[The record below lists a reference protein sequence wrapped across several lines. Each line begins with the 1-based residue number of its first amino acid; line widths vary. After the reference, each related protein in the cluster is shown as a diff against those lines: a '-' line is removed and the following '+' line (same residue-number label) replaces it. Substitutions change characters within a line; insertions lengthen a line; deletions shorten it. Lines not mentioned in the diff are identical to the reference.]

1 MLNIEDLLEL
11 DKAFE
16 LTKRWAKRLDTAK
29 SEYRDLQKLETSPAN
44 LETLLARKQGEI
56 DRLTQGYEEAQ
67 TTFETLSEQ
76 KGIDGFA
83 DFEYDVKR
91 KFLGELISQS
101 HISEM
106 AEEPSAFFHK
116 LIQLYGE
123 DGLANFSYDIGADG
137 REVELDDREYAYD
150 DDMEYDDDDM
160 QYDDDMGY
168 DNEPFWKKHISDF
181 IYGEEDKIIGL
192 VRTDKLRTALL
203 GSKLMF
209 IHTNGEGNTYECFDE
224 YVEKAK
230 EYNTYDCAYFDDL
243 GYIDYEDTLNNFGML
258 PISDDKNF
266 YLYLLKHKLI
276 PSGTLMKYIKKP
288 LLKDADFVLD
298 MQTVDSTGEHNYNP
312 DYAYSP
318 DVFRV
323 LAQKEATLTKLE
335 SEAEK
340 ISQAEALIDEQQKGQ
355 GKGE

>member
-1 MLNIEDLLEL
+1 MLNIDALIEL
-11 DKAFE
+11 DKAYE
-16 LTKRWAKRLDTAK
+16 LTKRWEKRLDTAK
-29 SEYRDLQKLETSPAN
+29 SHYRALQDAMALEST
-44 LETLLARKQGEI
+44 LEWKQEEI

-67 TTFETLSEQ
+67 SAFENLSEQ
-76 KGIDGFA
+76 NGVDGFV
-83 DFEYDVKR
+83 DFEIDVKR

-106 AEEPSAFFHK
+106 SEEPRAFFSK
-116 LIQLYGE
+116 LIRLFGE
-123 DGLANFSYDIGADG
+123 DELADFSYVIGVDG
-137 REVELDDREYAYD
+137 NELGYEELEE
-150 DDMEYDDDDM
+150 EYDNDESK
-160 QYDDDMGY
+160 
-168 DNEPFWKKHISDF
+168 EPFWKKHISDF
-181 IYGEEDKIIGL
+181 VYGEEDTIIGL

-230 EYNTYDCAYFDDL
+230 EYNTYDCAYFDDF

-276 PSGTLMKYIKKP
+276 PSETLMQYIKKP

-298 MQTVDSTGEHNYNP
+298 MQTVASTGEFSYNP

-318 DVFRV
+318 DIFKA
-323 LAQKEATLTKLE
+323 LAQKRATRNNLE
-335 SEAEK
+335 IEAERLGE
-340 ISQAEALIDEQQKGQ
+340 AEALVDKQQKGQ